1 MTDSWKADARFISRL
16 HNNSSEQFVSADL
29 RTNDSRTFSP
39 TMIVNEGSNENNAQ
53 SPVTYTQDELESK
66 LAEIRQEV
74 TDEVRQNLSL
84 ELEAE
89 KTNYCAEL
97 RQEFEAFLSAA
108 RSKTVREE
116 PFLEPIRALSLA
128 FAGEISRAAFSSPHM
143 NIEKAIDDCL
153 IGLDLSS
160 LDGLEIYV
168 SRGWAERLEKEPLAG
183 ILADYPVF
191 IEDSFGDG
199 DVRLKLNSSQVENL
213 VSDRI
218 ASLQEQLANLDYGL
232 IPGELAPTAMG
243 SSQEEGGESVKT
255 TEDSESAD
263 SKDSSEVLSPDIDG
277 KSENDV

>member
-1 MTDSWKADARFISRL
+1 MTDSWKADARFISRS
-16 HNNSSEQFVSADL
+16 HNDNSEQFVSADL
-29 RTNDSRTFSP
+29 RANDSGTFSP
-39 TMIVNEGSNENNAQ
+39 AMIVNEGSNENETP

-66 LAEIRQEV
+66 LAEMRQEV
-74 TDEVRQNLSL
+74 TDEVRRNLSS
-84 ELEAE
+84 ELESE
-89 KTNYCAEL
+89 KTNYRAEL

-108 RSKTVREE
+108 RSKTVRED

-128 FAGEISRAAFSSPHM
+128 FAGEISRAAFSSPQM

-191 IEDSFGDG
+191 IEESFGDG

-213 VSDRI
+213 VSERI
-218 ASLQEQLANLDYGL
+218 ARLQEQLANLDYGL
-232 IPGELAPTAMG
+232 LSEELKQTAMRM
-243 SSQEEGGESVKT
+243 
-255 TEDSESAD
+255 
-263 SKDSSEVLSPDIDG
+263 
-277 KSENDV
+277 N

>member
-1 MTDSWKADARFISRL
+1 MTDSWKADSRFISRS
-16 HNNSSEQFVSADL
+16 HGNSSEHFVPAHL
-29 RTNDSRTFSP
+29 RANDGGAFSP

-66 LAEIRQEV
+66 LAEMRQEV
-74 TDEVRQNLSL
+74 TDEVRQNLFS
-84 ELEAE
+84 ELESE
-89 KTNYCAEL
+89 KTNYLSEL

-108 RSKTVREE
+108 KSKIVREE

-128 FAGEISRAAFSSPHM
+128 FAGEISRAAFSSPQM

-168 SRGWAERLEKEPLAG
+168 SRGWAEKLEKEPLAG

-191 IEDSFGDG
+191 IEESFGDG

-218 ASLQEQLANLDYGL
+218 ARLKEQLAKLDFGL
-232 IPGELAPTAMG
+232 LSEELAPTAMG
-243 SSQEEGGESVKT
+243 SSQEEVGERVKT
-255 TEDSESAD
+255 EEDLESAD
-263 SKDSSEVLSPDIDG
+263 SEDSSEVLSPDTDG
-277 KSENDV
+277 KLENDV

>member
-1 MTDSWKADARFISRL
+1 MTDSWKADSRFISRS
-16 HNNSSEQFVSADL
+16 HGNSSAHFIPAHL
-29 RTNDSRTFSP
+29 RANDGGAFSP

-66 LAEIRQEV
+66 LAEMRQEV
-74 TDEVRQNLSL
+74 TDEVRQNLSS
-84 ELEAE
+84 ELESE
-89 KTNYCAEL
+89 KTNYRSEL
-97 RQEFEAFLSAA
+97 RQEFEALLSAA
-108 RSKTVREE
+108 RSKTVKEE

-128 FAGEISRAAFSSPHM
+128 LASEISRAAFSSPQM

-191 IEDSFGDG
+191 IEESFGDG

-218 ASLQEQLANLDYGL
+218 TKLKEQLAYLDYGRL
-232 IPGELAPTAMG
+232 SEELEPTAMRKP
-243 SSQEEGGESVKT
+243 QEEAGKSDKT
-255 TEDSESAD
+255 IEDSESAD
-263 SKDSSEVLSPDIDG
+263 SKDSREVLSPDMGG

>member
-1 MTDSWKADARFISRL
+1 MTDSWKADSRFISRS
-16 HNNSSEQFVSADL
+16 HGNSSEHFVPAHL
-29 RTNDSRTFSP
+29 RANDGGAFSP

-66 LAEIRQEV
+66 LAEMRQEV
-74 TDEVRQNLSL
+74 TDEVRQNLSS
-84 ELEAE
+84 ELESE
-89 KTNYCAEL
+89 KTNYRSEL

-108 RSKTVREE
+108 KSKTVREE

-128 FAGEISRAAFSSPHM
+128 FATEISRAAFSSPQM
-143 NIEKAIDDCL
+143 KIEKAIDDCL
-153 IGLDLSS
+153 IGLDLSA

-168 SRGWAERLEKEPLAG
+168 SRGWAERLDNEPLVG

-191 IEDSFGDG
+191 IEESFSDG

-218 ASLQEQLANLDYGL
+218 ARLQEQLANLDYGL
-232 IPGELAPTAMG
+232 LTEELKPMAMRNP
-243 SSQEEGGESVKT
+243 QEEEGESVKT
-255 TEDSESAD
+255 SENSESLDSEG
-263 SKDSSEVLSPDIDG
+263 SSEILSLETGG

>member
-1 MTDSWKADARFISRL
+1 MTDSWKADSRFISRS
-16 HNNSSEQFVSADL
+16 HGNSSEHFVPAHL
-29 RTNDSRTFSP
+29 GANDSGTFSP

-53 SPVTYTQDELESK
+53 SSVTYTQYEFESK
-66 LAEIRQEV
+66 LAEMRQEV
-74 TDEVRQNLSL
+74 TDEVRQNLSS
-84 ELEAE
+84 ELESE
-89 KTNYCAEL
+89 KTNYRSEL

-108 RSKTVREE
+108 KSKIVREE

-128 FAGEISRAAFSSPHM
+128 FAGEISRAAFSSPQM

-168 SRGWAERLEKEPLAG
+168 SRGWAEKLEKEPLAG

-191 IEDSFGDG
+191 IEESFGDG

-218 ASLQEQLANLDYGL
+218 ARLQEQLANLNYGML
-232 IPGELAPTAMG
+232 SEELNPTAI
-243 SSQEEGGESVKT
+243 SSPQEEGVESVKT
-255 TEDSESAD
+255 IEDSESPE
-263 SKDSSEVLSPDIDG
+263 SEDSSEVLSPETSG
-277 KSENDV
+277 TPENDV

>member
-1 MTDSWKADARFISRL
+1 MTDSWKADSRFISRS
-16 HNNSSEQFVSADL
+16 HGNSSEHFVPTHL
-29 RTNDSRTFSP
+29 RANDSGTFSP

-66 LAEIRQEV
+66 LAEMRQEV
-74 TDEVRQNLSL
+74 TDEARQNLSS
-84 ELEAE
+84 ELESE
-89 KTNYCAEL
+89 KTNYRSEL

-108 RSKTVREE
+108 KSRTVKEE

-128 FAGEISRAAFSSPHM
+128 FAGEISRAAFSSPQM

-191 IEDSFGDG
+191 IEEGFGDG

-213 VSDRI
+213 VSDRV
-218 ASLQEQLANLDYGL
+218 ARLQEQLSNLDYGL
-232 IPGELAPTAMG
+232 LPEDLESTAMHIP
-243 SSQEEGGESVKT
+243 QEEGGESVKT
-255 TEDSESAD
+255 TEDSESPD
-263 SKDSSEVLSPDIDG
+263 LEDLSEVFGPDTSG
-277 KSENDV
+277 KPENDV

>member
-1 MTDSWKADARFISRL
+1 MTDSWKADSRFISRS
-16 HNNSSEQFVSADL
+16 HGNSSEHFVPAHL
-29 RTNDSRTFSP
+29 RANDSGTFSP

-66 LAEIRQEV
+66 LAEMRQEV
-74 TDEVRQNLSL
+74 TDEVRQNLSS
-84 ELEAE
+84 ELESE
-89 KTNYCAEL
+89 KTNYRSEL

-108 RSKTVREE
+108 KSKTVREE

-128 FAGEISRAAFSSPHM
+128 FAGEISRAAFSSPQM

-153 IGLDLSS
+153 LGLDLSS

-168 SRGWAERLEKEPLAG
+168 SRDWAEKLEKEPLAG

-191 IEDSFGDG
+191 IEESFSDG

-218 ASLQEQLANLDYGL
+218 AKLQEQLAKVDFGL
-232 IPGELAPTAMG
+232 LPGELKPSAMPI
-243 SSQEEGGESVKT
+243 SQEQGGESVET
-255 TEDSESAD
+255 IEDLESAD
-263 SKDSSEVLSPDIDG
+263 SEDSSEVLSPDTDG
-277 KSENDV
+277 KLENDV

>member
-1 MTDSWKADARFISRL
+1 MTDSWKADSRFISRS
-16 HNNSSEQFVSADL
+16 HGNSSEHFVPARL
-29 RTNDSRTFSP
+29 RASDSGTFSP

-66 LAEIRQEV
+66 LAEMRQEV
-74 TDEVRQNLSL
+74 TDEVRQNLSS
-84 ELEAE
+84 ELESE
-89 KTNYCAEL
+89 KTNYRSEL

-108 RSKTVREE
+108 KSKTVREE

-128 FAGEISRAAFSSPHM
+128 FAGEISRAALSSPQM

-153 IGLDLSS
+153 LGLDLSS

-168 SRGWAERLEKEPLAG
+168 SRGWAEKLEKEPLAG

-191 IEDSFGDG
+191 IEESFSDG

-218 ASLQEQLANLDYGL
+218 ARLQEQLAKLDFGL
-232 IPGELAPTAMG
+232 LPKELKPSAMPTP
-243 SSQEEGGESVKT
+243 QEEGGESVET
-255 TEDSESAD
+255 IEDLESVDSEN
-263 SKDSSEVLSPDIDG
+263 SSEVLSPDTDG

>member
-1 MTDSWKADARFISRL
+1 MTDSWKADSRFISRS
-16 HNNSSEQFVSADL
+16 HGNSSEHFVPAHL
-29 RTNDSRTFSP
+29 RANDSGTFSP

-66 LAEIRQEV
+66 LAEMRQEV
-74 TDEVRQNLSL
+74 TDEVRRNLFS
-84 ELEAE
+84 ELESE
-89 KTNYCAEL
+89 KTNYLSEL

-108 RSKTVREE
+108 KSKTVREE

-128 FAGEISRAAFSSPHM
+128 FAGEISRAAFSSPQM

-191 IEDSFGDG
+191 IEESFGDG

-218 ASLQEQLANLDYGL
+218 SRLQEQLAKVDFGL
-232 IPGELAPTAMG
+232 LPEELKPSAMPI
-243 SSQEEGGESVKT
+243 SQERGGESVET
-255 TEDSESAD
+255 IEDLESAD
-263 SKDSSEVLSPDIDG
+263 SEDSSEALSPDTDG
-277 KSENDV
+277 KLENDV

>member
-1 MTDSWKADARFISRL
+1 MTDSWKADARFISRS
-16 HNNSSEQFVSADL
+16 HNNSPEQFVSADL
-29 RTNDSRTFSP
+29 RTNDSGTFSP

-66 LAEIRQEV
+66 LAEMRQEV

-84 ELEAE
+84 ELESE

-128 FAGEISRAAFSSPHM
+128 FAGEISRAAFSSPQM

-183 ILADYPVF
+183 IFTNYPVF
-191 IEDSFGDG
+191 IEESFSDG

-218 ASLQEQLANLDYGL
+218 ARLQEQLADLNYGL
-232 IPGELAPTAMG
+232 LSQELKPTTMG
-243 SSQEEGGESVKT
+243 STHEGGGESVET
-255 TEDSESAD
+255 TEDSI
-263 SKDSSEVLSPDIDG
+263 EVLSPEVG
-277 KSENDV
+277 EKSENDV

>member
-1 MTDSWKADARFISRL
+1 MTDSWKADARFISRSR
-16 HNNSSEQFVSADL
+16 NKSSEQFVSADL
-29 RTNDSRTFSP
+29 RANDSGTFSP
-39 TMIVNEGSNENNAQ
+39 TMIVNEGSNQNNAQ

-66 LAEIRQEV
+66 LAEMRQEV
-74 TDEVRQNLSL
+74 TDEVRQNLSS
-84 ELEAE
+84 ELESE
-89 KTNYCAEL
+89 KTNYRAEL
-97 RQEFEAFLSAA
+97 RQEFEAFISAA

-116 PFLEPIRALSLA
+116 PFFEPIRALSLA
-128 FAGEISRAAFSSPHM
+128 FATEISRAAFSSPQM

-191 IEDSFGDG
+191 IEESFGDG

-218 ASLQEQLANLDYGL
+218 ARLREQLANLDYGL
-232 IPGELAPTAMG
+232 LPETLKTTAT
-243 SSQEEGGESVKT
+243 SSPQEEGGESAET
-255 TEDSESAD
+255 IEDLESAD
-263 SKDSSEVLSPDIDG
+263 SEDSSEVLSPDTDG
-277 KSENDV
+277 KLENDV

>member
-1 MTDSWKADARFISRL
+1 MTDSWKADSRFISRS
-16 HNNSSEQFVSADL
+16 HSNSSEHFVSADL
-29 RTNDSRTFSP
+29 RANDSGTFSP

-66 LAEIRQEV
+66 LAEMRQEV
-74 TDEVRQNLSL
+74 TDEVRQNLSS
-84 ELEAE
+84 ELESE
-89 KTNYCAEL
+89 KTNYRSEL

-108 RSKTVREE
+108 KSKTVREE

-128 FAGEISRAAFSSPHM
+128 FAGEISRAAFSSPQM

-168 SRGWAERLEKEPLAG
+168 SRGWAEKLEKEPLAG

-191 IEDSFGDG
+191 IEESFGDG

-218 ASLQEQLANLDYGL
+218 ARLQEQLAKLDYGL
-232 IPGELAPTAMG
+232 LPEELKPTAMG
-243 SSQEEGGESVKT
+243 SSQEEGVKALKQRRFGI
-255 TEDSESAD
+255 S
-263 SKDSSEVLSPDIDG
+263 
-277 KSENDV
+277 

>member
-1 MTDSWKADARFISRL
+1 MTDSWKADSRFISRS
-16 HNNSSEQFVSADL
+16 HGNSSEQFVSADL
-29 RTNDSRTFSP
+29 RANDSGTFSP

-66 LAEIRQEV
+66 LAEMRQEV

-84 ELEAE
+84 ELESE
-89 KTNYCAEL
+89 KTNYRAEL

-108 RSKTVREE
+108 KSKIVKEE

-128 FAGEISRAAFSSPHM
+128 FAGEISRAAFSSPQM
-143 NIEKAIDDCL
+143 KIEKAIDDCL

-191 IEDSFGDG
+191 IEESFGDG

-218 ASLQEQLANLDYGL
+218 ARLQEQLANLDYGML
-232 IPGELAPTAMG
+232 PEELKPTAMG
-243 SSQEEGGESVKT
+243 SLSGRGG
-255 TEDSESAD
+255 
-263 SKDSSEVLSPDIDG
+263 
-277 KSENDV
+277 